1 MNTENTS
8 EYFETLKQ
16 QISAAPE
23 GVDISKL
30 LEMLESIENP
40 PEERVKIWFLLDRSG
55 SMSHLASDVIGGFNQ
70 FVTDQVNKPGEASLT
85 AVQFD
90 GDDPFEVIYDAKAL
104 EEVSELTSSTYWARG
119 VTPLYDA
126 LGHLIETAD
135 KRIAERS
142 DGGEPVEDQLVLVFT
157 DGLENASVRFERS
170 SIFKMIKE
178 RMNKDW
184 TFVFMGANQDSYAE
198 GGRIGL
204 VDGNVQNYAMTPSSI
219 GDAFGSM
226 SRATSDYRGKSRARR
241 VSEKERFFG
250 DVKEAEEAL
259 KNSKE

>member
-8 EYFETLKQ
+8 EYFEKLKQ

-40 PEERVKIWFLLDRSG
+40 PEEQVKIWFLLDRSG

-70 FVTDQVNKPGEASLT
+70 FVTDQAAKPGEASLT

-90 GDDPFEVIYDAKAL
+90 GDDPFELIYDAKAL
-104 EEVSELTSSTYWARG
+104 EEVSQLTSSTYWARG

-170 SIFKMIKE
+170 SIFKMI
-178 RMNKDW
+178 
-184 TFVFMGANQDSYAE
+184 
-198 GGRIGL
+198 
-204 VDGNVQNYAMTPSSI
+204 
-219 GDAFGSM
+219 
-226 SRATSDYRGKSRARR
+226 
-241 VSEKERFFG
+241 
-250 DVKEAEEAL
+250 
-259 KNSKE
+259 